1 MSFTILGSNATLSAR
16 AGLVAVTQL
25 MRSCAQLPQ
34 VLDTQFPVTCGFS
47 DSAVVH
53 CYVSLLC
60 QGITDFDAVENMRRD
75 ASFGYALKLPLLPS
89 APTLRQR
96 IQQRATDWL
105 PCLFESNARLLL
117 RAKVLPSALACGH
130 VPLDIDTFVM
140 DNSDSKKEGVSCT
153 YMKVD
158 GYAPIAAYLGN
169 EGYLL
174 ELALREGSQ
183 HSAKETPYTL
193 ERVLPLARQ
202 LTAAFILL
210 RMDSGFD
217 SAVLYEALKRHRA
230 EIGKLDWIVKWNP
243 RRQDLNAILAARNA
257 EASTVWNELRPGK
270 KATVWRET
278 LTDGSFRVLRLTV
291 KDMDRDGQKLLFPE
305 LRLDGWNT
313 TLERCDA
320 EIITLYQ
327 GHGTHEQFHSELKT
341 DMGLERLPSGKFAAN
356 DAICAMAMLAYNALR
371 IIGQTG
377 LTGEDSPVKHD
388 ADRRRIKTVI
398 REMIAIPG
406 QWIKHA
412 RQVILSIPQAWAGF
426 VAFSRMMTSFNALPS

>member
-1 MSFTILGSNATLSAR
+1 MSFTIVGSNATLSAR
-16 AGLVAVTQL
+16 AGLVAVTKL

-34 VLDTQFPVTCGFS
+34 VLDPSFPVTCGFS
-47 DSAVVH
+47 DSAIVQS
-53 CYVSLLC
+53 YVSLLC
-60 QGITDFDAVENMRRD
+60 QGITDFDAMENMRRD
-75 ASFGYALKLPLLPS
+75 ISFAHALQLSALPS
-89 APTLRQR
+89 APTVRQR
-96 IQQRATDWL
+96 IQLRATDWL
-105 PCLFESNARLLL
+105 PCLFECNARLLQ
-117 RAKVLPSALACGH
+117 RAKVCPSALACGY

-174 ELALREGSQ
+174 ELALRAGSQ

-193 ERVLPLARQ
+193 ERVLPLARK
-202 LTAAFILL
+202 LTTAFILL

-217 SAVLYEALKRHRA
+217 SAALYDALKAQRA
-230 EIGKLDWIVKWNP
+230 EFGKLDWIVKWNP
-243 RRQDLNAILAARNA
+243 RKQDLNAILAARNA
-257 EASTVWNELRPGK
+257 DASTVWCELRPGK
-270 KATVWRET
+270 KFTVWRNT
-278 LTDGSFRVLRLTV
+278 LADGSFRVLRLTV
-291 KDMDRDGQKLLFPE
+291 KTIDRDGQKLLFPE

-313 TLERCDA
+313 TLERDDA

-377 LTGEDSPVKHD
+377 LIDEDSPVRHA
-388 ADRRRIKTVI
+388 ADRRRIRTVI

-426 VAFSRMMTSFNALPS
+426 TAFTRMMATFNALPS